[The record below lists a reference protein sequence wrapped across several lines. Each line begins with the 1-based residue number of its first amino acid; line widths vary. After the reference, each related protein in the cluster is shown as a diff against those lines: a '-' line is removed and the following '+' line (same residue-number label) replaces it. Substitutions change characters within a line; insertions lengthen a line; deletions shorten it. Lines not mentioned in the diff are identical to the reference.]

1 MGGLLVKKLKL
12 KVRGIIRMDLIVAI
26 TALIF
31 GCLFFIQCPKMQMA
45 GVTSEYITKGSVFL
59 LNNVQLLM
67 LYACKVKNRV
77 MGIIGRI
84 FIEILE
90 MSRVT

>member
-1 MGGLLVKKLKL
+1 MTVPGAGGGMLLGGLLVKKLKL

-26 TALIF
+26 IALIF

-59 LNNVQLLM
+59 LNDVQLLICYM
-67 LYACKVKNRV
+67 HVK
-77 MGIIGRI
+77 
-84 FIEILE
+84 
-90 MSRVT
+90 